1 MTFHIHIKGIVQG
14 VGFRPFVYKL
24 AINKGLKGNVN
35 NTTDGVHINVNCDRR
50 KAGDF
55 LNEIIENAPELA
67 VITGYTIEEVEQLDF
82 DDFQIIHSESD
93 KEPNLLF
100 TPDFALCDDCRREL
114 YDSADRRYRY
124 PFITC
129 TNCGP
134 RYSIITGLP
143 YDRPL
148 TTMHK
153 YKMCDICDDEY
164 NNPLDRRYY
173 SQTNSCEECGVKMSI
188 YENGKI
194 IEIDDYIKYIANA
207 WREGKIVAIK
217 GVGGFLLTCDASNKE
232 VVNLLRERKHRP
244 SKPFALM
251 YPDMKMLER
260 DCIVSDQEEKELTST
275 VAPIVLLKLKR
286 EIETGLDIKGITFGL
301 DRIGVM
307 LPYAPLYDLLLK
319 EFNQP
324 VIATS
329 GNISNSTIIYSNE
342 KAIKEL
348 IEIADLILL
357 NDRDIVIPQDD
368 SVVKF
373 SEKYAQKIIIRRS
386 RGIAPSYIK
395 SDLTLPDNTI
405 ICMGAS
411 LKSAFAILN
420 KKNIYISQYLGDT
433 GAYDS
438 QINYI
443 KTLEHFFNILDLKP
457 DKIIV
462 DKHPDYFS
470 SVYGNEIADKYDV
483 PVQKIQH
490 HKAHFAAVI
499 GENNLFDE
507 KVLGVVFDGTG
518 YGDDGNIWGGEFF
531 VYEKGK
537 MERFAHLD
545 YFDFILADK
554 MVMEPRI
561 SALAI
566 SNKMT
571 LDNRRIKAKFTGI
584 EWGIY
589 ERLLKKGAKLQSS
602 SMGRLFDAVSSL
614 VLDIDKQTYE
624 GEAAMKLE
632 VIASN
637 YFKSNT
643 PDINDAYIDYGQ
655 SNDILTSILT
665 GIINDLDNSVDK
677 NRIAARFH
685 ISLIKYIKNIANMS
699 GVNKLAFSGGVF
711 QNGVLVDLLYEFLK
725 GEYELYFHKDMS
737 PNDECIPFG
746 QLVASSVIKHY
757 ISSDS
762 RHPG

>member
-24 AINKGLKGNVN
+24 AIKCGLKGNVN
-35 NTTDGVHINVNCDRR
+35 NTTDGVHINVSCNRE
-50 KAGDF
+50 KADDF
-55 LNEIIENAPELA
+55 LNEIIENAPALS
-67 VITGYTIEEVEQLDF
+67 VITGYSIDEVDHVEY

-93 KEPNLLF
+93 KEPNLLL
-100 TPDFALCDDCRREL
+100 TPDFALCEECREEL
-114 YDSADRRYRY
+114 HDPQNRRHHY

-148 TTMHK
+148 TTMQK
-153 YKMCDICDDEY
+153 YKMCDVCDKEY
-164 NNPLDRRYY
+164 HDPLDRRYY
-173 SQTNSCEECGVKMSI
+173 SQTNSCEECGVRMSI

-194 IEIDDYIKYIANA
+194 VEIDDHINYIVNA
-207 WREGKIVAIK
+207 WKDGKIVAIK
-217 GVGGFLLTCDASNKE
+217 GIGGFLLTCDAANKD
-232 VVNLLRERKHRP
+232 VIKLLRERKHRP

-251 YPDMKMLER
+251 YSDIQAIEN
-260 DCIVSDQEEKELTST
+260 DCIVSDQEESELKS
-275 VAPIVLLKLKR
+275 VESPIVLLKLNNK
-286 EIETGLDIKGITFGL
+286 INSGLDLRGITKGL

-307 LPYAPLYDLLLK
+307 LPYAPLYDLLLT
-319 EFNQP
+319 EFAKP
-324 VIATS
+324 VVATS

-342 KAIKEL
+342 KAISEL
-348 IEIADLILL
+348 SNIADVILL

-368 SVVKF
+368 SVVKY
-373 SEKYAQKIIIRRS
+373 SERYGQKIIIRRS
-386 RGIAPSYIK
+386 RGMAPSFIK
-395 SDLTLPDNTI
+395 RDLTLPDNAI

-433 GAYDS
+433 GTYDS
-438 QINYI
+438 QVNYT
-443 KTLEHFFNILDLKP
+443 KTLDHFFNILDLKP

-470 SVYGNEIADKYDV
+470 SVYGMEMAEKFNI
-483 PVQKIQH
+483 PVRKIQH

-499 GENNLFDE
+499 GGNSLFDE
-507 KVLGVVFDGTG
+507 KILGVVFDGTG

-531 VYEKGK
+531 VYEKGN
-537 MERFAHLD
+537 MERYAHLD

-566 SNKMT
+566 SKGITVNN
-571 LDNRRIKAKFTGI
+571 DRIRAKFTEI

-589 ERLLKKGAKLQSS
+589 NKILNRGSKLKSS
-602 SMGRLFDAVSSL
+602 SIGRLFDAVSSL
-614 VLDIDKQTYE
+614 VLNIDKQTFE

-632 VIASN
+632 VLASN
-637 YFKSNT
+637 YFENIRA
-643 PDINDAYIDYGQ
+643 DIRDSYIDHGQ
-655 SNDILTSILT
+655 TDNIIESILK
-665 GIINDLDNSVDK
+665 GIIKDLDNSGDK
-677 NRIAARFH
+677 NHIAAKFH

-699 GVNKLAFSGGVF
+699 RIEKLAFSGGVF
-711 QNGVLVDLLYEFLK
+711 QNGVLVDLILEFLK
-725 GEYELYFHKDMS
+725 DEYELYFHKDLS

-746 QLVASSVIKHY
+746 QLIASVIF
-757 ISSDS
+757 
-762 RHPG
+762 